1 VNALCGKPPLY
12 TLSVPNTAP
21 QLEPK
26 PQLARRLGLFDA
38 TMLVMGGIIGAG
50 IFINPYVV
58 AQSVHTPAL
67 IMGAW
72 AAGGVIALVG
82 AFIYAELAERLPKV
96 GGQYAYIREAYH
108 PLLAF
113 LYGWVLLLVIQT
125 GGMAAVTVT
134 FSRYFIEL
142 TGLHLPEAG
151 VAVVTLAILTLVNCI
166 GVRTGSTV
174 QNILMVTKIAAILM
188 LVAAGVYFIYFVGAP
203 GVAWTPITD
212 RPVSLGLFSE
222 FGAAMVPVLFA
233 IAGWQT
239 ANFAAGELKNP
250 RKDLPRGLLFGVIG
264 VIILYMAVN
273 FVCLRTLGPAQ
284 LAETKTP
291 ASAVMRLAL
300 GNKGATIL
308 AFGIAISTLGFL
320 SQGILT
326 APRVYFAMAED
337 GVFFKAIGHI
347 SPKTRVPI
355 FAIVLQSIWTVVIL
369 LTGKYEQILNYVV
382 TMDWIFFGISASCL
396 FVFRKQGKGDAQN
409 LMPGHPWTTV
419 LFCVVCVLVV
429 VNTVLRFPANT
440 LIGIAILF
448 SGIPVFYMWKRA
460 RPA

>member
-1 VNALCGKPPLY
+1 M
-12 TLSVPNTAP
+12 PNTAS
-21 QLEPK
+21 QQQTQQ

-38 TMLVMGGIIGAG
+38 IMLVMGGIIGAG

-58 AQSVHTPAL
+58 AQRVHTPAL

-72 AAGGVIALVG
+72 AAGGVIALMG
-82 AFIYAELAERLPKV
+82 AFVYAELAERLPKV

-142 TGLHLPEAG
+142 TGLHLPEAA
-151 VAVVTLAILTLVNCI
+151 VAVLTLAVLTLINCL

-174 QNILMVTKIAAILM
+174 QNILMVMKIGAIVVLVVAG
-188 LVAAGVYFIYFVGAP
+188 LFFVAAPRI
-203 GVAWTPITD
+203 AWTPIAD
-212 RPVSLGLFSE
+212 QPVSFGLFSD

-250 RKDLPRGLLFGVIG
+250 RKDLPRGLLIGVIG
-264 VIILYMAVN
+264 VIVLYMAVN
-273 FVCLRTLGPAQ
+273 FVCVRTLGATQ
-284 LAETKTP
+284 LANTKTP
-291 ASAVMRLAL
+291 ASAVMSAAF
-300 GNKGATIL
+300 GSKGATVI
-308 AFGIAISTLGFL
+308 AFGIAVSALGFL
-320 SQGILT
+320 SQSVLT

-337 GVFFKAIGHI
+337 GVFFRAIGRI
-347 SPKTRVPI
+347 SPKTQVPV
-355 FAIVLQSIWTVVIL
+355 FAIILQSIWTAVIL

-382 TMDWIFFGISASCL
+382 TMDFIFFGISASCI
-396 FVFRKQGKGDAQN
+396 FVLRKRDVGEAQH
-409 LMPGHPWTTV
+409 LMPGHPWTT
-419 LFCVVCVLVV
+419 LFFCCVCALVV

-448 SGIPVFYMWKRA
+448 SGIPVFYLWKRA
-460 RPA
+460 RPL